1 MSAPPKAIEVENLT
15 RVFGNLRAVDEVS
28 FTVDRGEVV
37 GFLGPNG
44 AGKTTTMRIL
54 CGLLEATSGKARIC
68 GAPVSR
74 EPFEVKRRI
83 GYMAES
89 NPLPE
94 DMRVL
99 EYLRLRARLKEVPR
113 RQLKERVDTAME
125 LCDLNRKARRRII
138 GTLSK
143 GFRQR
148 VGIADA
154 VLAEPEVV
162 IMDEP
167 TIGLDPH
174 QVLGIRQL
182 LDSLRGRMT
191 VILSSHILPEIEMAC
206 DRVIIINRGRIVASG
221 TSAQLRE
228 QFVDTCNF
236 RLVVSGD
243 TNELKQALHSM
254 DASVRVCALT
264 DPDSEGYRTII
275 LSAPNLA
282 ELGERFINELPGRNG
297 WKFREVAHLQ
307 PTLEDIFLAATRRS
321 WDEVNGTPSRST
333 SRGLTGGLP
342 LVQTNGTTDKPKAE
356 EARAEVVEKA

>member
-1 MSAPPKAIEVENLT
+1 MPAPPKAIEVEKLT
-15 RVFGNLRAVDEVS
+15 RVFGSLRAVDEVS
-28 FTVDRGEVV
+28 FTVERGEVV

-83 GYMAES
+83 GYMAEN

-99 EYLRLRARLKEVPR
+99 EYLRMRARLKEVPR
-113 RQLKERVDTAME
+113 RHLKERVDTAME

-243 TNELKQALHSM
+243 TGELKQALHSM

-264 DPDSEGYRTII
+264 DPDSDGYRTII
-275 LSAPNLA
+275 LSAPNQA

-321 WDEVNGTPSRST
+321 WDEVNGAPTRS

-342 LVQTNGTTDKPKAE
+342 LVETDEPAHPPKALE
-356 EARAEVVEKA
+356 DKAEVVQKA